1 MVIESGN
8 NLNSKYIAYGDDSV
22 FKEILVYGFIIV
34 KREKKSSL
42 EKDVFNLKKEFGIPK
57 DIPIHMR
64 NLISGQY
71 RDKHNIKKLNKDRI
85 PIFIRKF
92 VNVLNKNDCFI
103 RYCYTKVPESG
114 KLLPEN
120 SPDDEI
126 KIIENHK
133 AILHQMAGACFT
145 PYIQENVTL
154 FTANDFE
161 VYISYNDEKVKIAE
175 NTPRRQAHYLSEML
189 VPLSNPA
196 HPDSYIRLKPH
207 IQLMKDNI
215 LLQAAD
221 VIVYMLAH
229 SLCKDCDGNMFQ
241 YHINRVKSWIRDK
254 FVTEANQEEMGAK
267 LPTDNE

>member
-103 RYCYTKVPESG
+103 
-114 KLLPEN
+114 
-120 SPDDEI
+120 
-126 KIIENHK
+126 
-133 AILHQMAGACFT
+133 
-145 PYIQENVTL
+145 L
-154 FTANDFE
+154 F
-161 VYISYNDEKVKIAE
+161 
-175 NTPRRQAHYLSEML
+175 P
-189 VPLSNPA
+189 
-196 HPDSYIRLKPH
+196 
-207 IQLMKDNI
+207 
-215 LLQAAD
+215 
-221 VIVYMLAH
+221 
-229 SLCKDCDGNMFQ
+229 
-241 YHINRVKSWIRDK
+241 
-254 FVTEANQEEMGAK
+254 
-267 LPTDNE
+267 